1 VFLLVP
7 LLALVLSVDASRL
20 EGNPIITPET
30 SKSIGTN
37 INGPSL
43 IRVPSWLHKPLGK
56 YYLYFAHHQGK
67 FIRLAYANSLRGP
80 WKVYEPGTLQLAEVP
95 ACHDHIASPDVQVD
109 DKTRTIRMYFHCPA
123 EGTGTEIEHQK
134 TLFADSADGLHFR
147 ANSAVLGP
155 PYFRVFR
162 WQGYLYAIA
171 RTGTLFRS
179 SDGVSPF
186 EPGPAL
192 FGEDKGHILR
202 HAGVDVRG
210 DVLTVYFSRIGDDP
224 ESILASEITL
234 TPDWKNWKSSKANLV
249 LKPERFYEGADLPTQ
264 PSTADDAPGPV
275 RQLRDPAIFHE
286 DDHTYL
292 LYSIAGESGIAI
304 AVLH

>member
-1 VFLLVP
+1 M
-7 LLALVLSVDASRL
+7 RL
-20 EGNPIITPET
+20 G
-30 SKSIGTN
+30 
-37 INGPSL
+37 
-43 IRVPSWLHKPLGK
+43 
-56 YYLYFAHHQGK
+56 
-67 FIRLAYANSLRGP
+67 
-80 WKVYEPGTLQLAEVP
+80 
-95 ACHDHIASPDVQVD
+95 
-109 DKTRTIRMYFHCPA
+109 RTF
-123 EGTGTEIEHQK
+123 K
-134 TLFADSADGLHFR
+134 
-147 ANSAVLGP
+147 
-155 PYFRVFR
+155 
-162 WQGYLYAIA
+162 
-171 RTGTLFRS
+171 
-179 SDGVSPF
+179 SPF

-202 HAGVDVRG
+202 HAAVDVRG